1 MPHDDD
7 TLIARHLDGD
17 DAAFARLYE
26 RHAPRLL
33 GFLRSLGAPA
43 DVAEDLAQQ
52 AWLQALDALMRYRP
66 EGRFRTWLFQIAWR
80 LWMSDRRLAWNARR
94 AELPGSRFGAQ
105 EEHGSAG
112 DGKDAGLDK
121 GCDAI
126 ADRAASPRD
135 IAAAREMT
143 RLVEAALAGLAEPLR
158 QTLLLRID
166 GELKYREIAEAMGC
180 DEGLVHWRMAEA
192 RRKLRQAIAP
202 RGGAV

>member
-7 TLIARHLDGD
+7 SLIASHLGGDGE
-17 DAAFARLYE
+17 AFERLYE

-43 DVAEDLAQQ
+43 DTAEDLAQQ
-52 AWLQALDALMRYRP
+52 TWLQALDALETYRP
-66 EGRFRTWLFQIAWR
+66 EGRFRPWLFQIAWR
-80 LWMSDRRLAWNARR
+80 LWMSDRRSAWNARR
-94 AELPGSRFGAQ
+94 GALPGEPSGGVHGEGEDGAGATGGY
-105 EEHGSAG
+105 ETV
-112 DGKDAGLDK
+112 
-121 GCDAI
+121 

-143 RLVEAALAGLAEPLR
+143 RLVEGALADLAEPLR
-158 QTLLLRID
+158 QTLLLRVD
-166 GELKYREIAEAMGC
+166 GEMKYREIAAAMGC

-192 RRKLRQAIAP
+192 RKKLRQSLAP